1 MVSCTGYMAPIVW
14 VGREPW
20 IFQVRL
26 LVSCQFPTR
35 VMGEGK
41 TMKLLC
47 VLWPMRQFG
56 VFCWRGMLELL
67 SSVYIKKLFLDRK
80 VFLASLWCHASGT
93 FRGVSLAD
101 WGEIGMLYCYSFV
114 MLCFLDWR
122 MACSPNCLCIISS
135 FHLWN
140 LLLSTERRLHQC

>member
-1 MVSCTGYMAPIVW
+1 MDISSKVAGFLSISYEGN
-14 VGREPW
+14 
-20 IFQVRL
+20 
-26 LVSCQFPTR
+26 
-35 VMGEGK
+35 GEGK
-41 TMKLLC
+41 TIKLLC

-101 WGEIGMLYCYSFV
+101 
-114 MLCFLDWR
+114 
-122 MACSPNCLCIISS
+122 
-135 FHLWN
+135 
-140 LLLSTERRLHQC
+140 